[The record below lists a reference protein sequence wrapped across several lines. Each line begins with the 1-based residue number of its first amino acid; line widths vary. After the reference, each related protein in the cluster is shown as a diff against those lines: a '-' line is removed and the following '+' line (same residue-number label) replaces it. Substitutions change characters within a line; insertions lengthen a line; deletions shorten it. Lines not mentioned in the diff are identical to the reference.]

1 MIFSSLLFLFL
12 FLPGILILYYSAAIR
27 TRNFVLLTASLLF
40 YTWGEGGYVLLMLFS
55 IVINWLVG
63 LSIEKARSYGKSCRL
78 ILGAGIF
85 LNLAPLVFFK
95 YGNFFVETFNGLLAV
110 GSLKTITLAPI
121 HLPIGISFF
130 TFQAISYIV
139 DVYRNQ
145 VDAQR
150 QPINLG
156 LYIALFPQLIAGP
169 IVRYRD
175 VALEIA
181 NRSVTL
187 NCFQYGIQRFV
198 TGLGKKVLIAN
209 NVGAVADHIFSLPS
223 ETLPAG
229 FLWLG
234 MIAYSLQIYY
244 DFSGYSDM
252 AIGLGRMFGFRFLEN
267 FNYPY
272 SATSIQDFWRRW
284 HISLSSWF
292 KDYLYIPLGGNRKG
306 GCRTY
311 FNLLTVFFFCGFWH
325 GASWNFIVWGLYHGL
340 FLVLER
346 CGLGRILGELPR
358 FIQHTYTA
366 IVFMVGWVFFR
377 AESLPRA
384 LDYLAGLGN
393 FNTAPYLD
401 ARLFATINNEFYLA
415 LAIGIVFMFPVAP
428 KVLAKIYTLGETGG
442 NTQRTIYAT
451 LMTVIPVLWVSVII
465 IYSSAQL
472 ISGTHNPFLY
482 FRF

>member
-1 MIFSSLLFLFL
+1 MIFSSILFLFL
-12 FLPGILILYYSAAIR
+12 FLPSILILYYSAPIR
-27 TRNFVLLTASLLF
+27 TRNFVLLAASLLF
-40 YTWGEGGYVLLMLFS
+40 YAWGEGGYVLLMLIS
-55 IVINWLVG
+55 IAINWLVG
-63 LSIEKARSYGKSCRL
+63 LSIEQARRHGKHCRL
-78 ILGAGIF
+78 ILVVGVF
-85 LNLAPLVFFK
+85 TNLASLAFFK
-95 YGNFFVETFNGLLAV
+95 YCNFFVEIINGLLPV
-110 GSLKTITLAPI
+110 GSFTPITLDPI

-130 TFQAISYIV
+130 TFQSISYIV
-139 DVYRNQ
+139 DVYRNK

-169 IVRYRD
+169 IVRYKD

-187 NCFQYGIQRFV
+187 HCFRYGVQRFV

-234 MIAYSLQIYY
+234 MISYSLQIYY

-267 FNYPY
+267 FHYPY

-292 KDYLYIPLGGNRKG
+292 KDYLYVPLGGNRKG
-306 GCRTY
+306 AFRTY
-311 FNLLTVFFFCGFWH
+311 LNLLTVFFFCGFWH

-340 FLVLER
+340 FLILER
-346 CGLGRILGELPR
+346 SLLGRIIEQLPR
-358 FIQHTYTA
+358 LIQHTYTA
-366 IVFMVGWVFFR
+366 AVFMVGWVFFR

-384 LDYLAGLGN
+384 LDYLIGLGN
-393 FNTAPYLD
+393 FNVAPYLD
-401 ARLFATINNEFYLA
+401 AKLFATINSEFYLA
-415 LAIGIVFMFPVAP
+415 LTIGLVFTFPVAP
-428 KVLAKIYTLGETGG
+428 KLLEKICDFGKTGG
-442 NTQRTIYAT
+442 TILHALCT
-451 LMTVIPVLWVSVII
+451 IAMSIIPVLWTSAII
-465 IYSSAQL
+465 VYSTAQL